1 MYPSQTQHNHAPTST
16 IPEVIQAGREIL
28 DLAREIVQSGHM
40 ERKFIVFP
48 LFIAGCVNDSA
59 VERQE
64 IVELLKKLEDDS
76 IGRNFRATR
85 QLLETVYERKSQQQ
99 QQQQR
104 NVHRSRGLGSGW
116 DRDDDVVSA
125 GRRRRSPHEVD
136 TAAAAGEDSDWLD
149 DWGFGAAHE
158 TAGSDVDWVGMI
170 RELGLQV
177 VNCRL

>member
-1 MYPSQTQHNHAPTST
+1 MYPNQTQHNHAST
-16 IPEVIQAGREIL
+16 IPEVIQSGREIL

-48 LFIAGCVNDSA
+48 LFIAGCVNDRPA
-59 VERQE
+59 ERQE

-85 QLLETVYERKSQQQ
+85 QLLETVYERKSQH
-99 QQQQR
+99 R
-104 NVHRSRGLGSGW
+104 NTQSRGLSW
-116 DRDDDVVSA
+116 DQDHDMGTA
-125 GRRRRSPHEVD
+125 AGTGRRRRSGDEMD
-136 TAAAAGEDSDWLD
+136 AAQDPNWLD
-149 DWGFGAAHE
+149 DWGFGAQE
-158 TAGSDVDWVGMI
+158 AGSDVDWVGMI